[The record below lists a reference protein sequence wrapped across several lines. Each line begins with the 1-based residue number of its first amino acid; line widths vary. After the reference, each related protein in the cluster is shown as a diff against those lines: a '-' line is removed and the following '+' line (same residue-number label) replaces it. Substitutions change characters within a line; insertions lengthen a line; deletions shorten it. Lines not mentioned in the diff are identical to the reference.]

1 MALGLILNFLIAYW
15 AFRCWQKGDKTTYLV
30 ILQFMIL
37 QSYRLTLLFDS
48 PLRSDDIALLLVLI
62 TFFLNMQKGR
72 NRENI
77 ISKIVPLPAWQSD
90 GYKYRSQLCP

>member
-62 TFFLNMQKGR
+62 TFFLNMQKEGT
-72 NRENI
+72 E
-77 ISKIVPLPAWQSD
+77 KTLLV
-90 GYKYRSQLCP
+90 K